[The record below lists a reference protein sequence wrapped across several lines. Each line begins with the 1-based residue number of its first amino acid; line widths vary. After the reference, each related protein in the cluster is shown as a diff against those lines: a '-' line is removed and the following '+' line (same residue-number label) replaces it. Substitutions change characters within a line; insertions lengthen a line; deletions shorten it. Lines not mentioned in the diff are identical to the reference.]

1 MKANILEKLRN
12 KKNIKNKVSEPY
24 NNKVKEKDKKR
35 KLYSRLGLELFAMS
49 LLPIIAIGVITC
61 IMTYK
66 SFTSNAKSQIEKDLY
81 TAGVAVL
88 ASFEQN
94 AGDYF
99 YGDTGL
105 LWKGG
110 YNISKSEQLLGS
122 INKRAN
128 IDVTIFSKDSI
139 VITTAKNKKTQKNK
153 KIEISDSVINEVFKG
168 GYEAFG
174 DKLYIDGK
182 EQFMYAIPMLQEDK
196 SEVVAMIVVSSDKV
210 KSIASTQRTIKIV
223 IIIIISIILIISIF
237 IILFSRGI
245 TNSLNSG
252 FKALELLSH
261 GNLKVDK
268 SMLKLKRKDEIG
280 DMSRSIYML
289 SQEFRKIIMNNI
301 SMTADIENTA
311 NDLNITAQNT
321 RKSVDIVDVAM
332 DTMSTT
338 AKKQANIVENV
349 NEDMNILGDMIKNTY
364 GEIKTISDYNIG
376 MQKSGNIA
384 NNIVGELTYI
394 RESLNDIIE
403 VINKQTTDTY
413 DLTKE
418 IRKYAEMIASF
429 ADETNLLALNATIEA
444 ARVGEQGKG
453 FAIVASQIQSL
464 ADQSNVVSNDISK
477 TINLLVSDSKKSLET
492 MSQVNSVI
500 ERLNNNIDNTKEIF
514 NVVNDGIVY
523 SLNGLKKIE
532 NQAAVMDSSRSSMM
546 EVIKDLDKV
555 AKQNIKCAADTEE
568 VTKHI
573 GQLFDEVSNIKTV
586 TEKLVDSINMF
597 EV

>member
-139 VITTAKNKKTQKNK
+139 VITTARNKKTQENK

-168 GYEAFG
+168 GYEDSG
-174 DKLYIDGK
+174 NKLYIDGK

-196 SEVVAMIVVSSDKV
+196 SEVVAMIVVSCDKV
-210 KSIASTQRTIKIV
+210 KAFASTQRTIKIV

-573 GQLFDEVSNIKTV
+573 GQLYDEVSNIKTV
-586 TEKLVDSINMF
+586 TEKLVDSINLF

>member
-139 VITTAKNKKTQKNK
+139 VITTARNKKTQENK

-168 GYEAFG
+168 GYEDSG
-174 DKLYIDGK
+174 NKLYIDGK

-196 SEVVAMIVVSSDKV
+196 SEVVAMIVVSCDKV
-210 KSIASTQRTIKIV
+210 KAFASTQRTIKIV

-429 ADETNLLALNATIEA
+429 ADETNLLALNATIEW
-444 ARVGEQGKG
+444 
-453 FAIVASQIQSL
+453 S
-464 ADQSNVVSNDISK
+464 
-477 TINLLVSDSKKSLET
+477 
-492 MSQVNSVI
+492 
-500 ERLNNNIDNTKEIF
+500 
-514 NVVNDGIVY
+514 
-523 SLNGLKKIE
+523 
-532 NQAAVMDSSRSSMM
+532 
-546 EVIKDLDKV
+546 
-555 AKQNIKCAADTEE
+555 
-568 VTKHI
+568 
-573 GQLFDEVSNIKTV
+573 
-586 TEKLVDSINMF
+586 
-597 EV
+597 

>member
-210 KSIASTQRTIKIV
+210 KSIASTQGTIKIV
-223 IIIIISIILIISIF
+223 IIIIVSIILIISIF
-237 IILFSRGI
+237 IVLFSRGI

-268 SMLKLKRKDEIG
+268 SMLKLNRKDEIG
-280 DMSRSIYML
+280 DMSRSIYTL

-301 SMTADIENTA
+301 NMTADIESTA

-349 NEDMNILGDMIKNTY
+349 NEDMNILGNMIKNTY

-546 EVIKDLDKV
+546 EVIKELDKV

-586 TEKLVDSINMF
+586 TEKLVDSINLF

>member
-168 GYEAFG
+168 GYEDSG
-174 DKLYIDGK
+174 NKLYIDGK

-196 SEVVAMIVVSSDKV
+196 SEVVAMIVVSCDKV
-210 KSIASTQRTIKIV
+210 KAFASTQRTIKIV

-500 ERLNNNIDNTKEIF
+500 ERLNNNIDKTKEIF

-573 GQLFDEVSNIKTV
+573 GQLYDEVSNIKTV
-586 TEKLVDSINMF
+586 TEKLVDSINLF

>member
-210 KSIASTQRTIKIV
+210 KSIASTQGTIKIV
-223 IIIIISIILIISIF
+223 IIIIVSIILIISIF
-237 IILFSRGI
+237 IVLFSRGI

-268 SMLKLKRKDEIG
+268 SMLKLNRKDEIG
-280 DMSRSIYML
+280 DMSRSIYTL

-301 SMTADIENTA
+301 NMTADIESTA

-349 NEDMNILGDMIKNTY
+349 NEDMNILGNMIKNTY

-546 EVIKDLDKV
+546 EVIKELDKV

>member
-210 KSIASTQRTIKIV
+210 KSIASTQGTIKIV
-223 IIIIISIILIISIF
+223 IIIIVSIILIISIF
-237 IILFSRGI
+237 IVLFSRGI

-268 SMLKLKRKDEIG
+268 SMLKLNRKDEIG
-280 DMSRSIYML
+280 DMSRSIYTL

-301 SMTADIENTA
+301 NMTADIESTA

-349 NEDMNILGDMIKNTY
+349 NEDMNILGNMIKNTY

-573 GQLFDEVSNIKTV
+573 GQLYDEVSNIKTV
-586 TEKLVDSINMF
+586 TEKLVDSINLF